1 MRGDVFMD
9 WLGDCSD
16 LSCPLVTITSLSVC
30 KWSNENVLW
39 WLLVLEQER
48 VVGHDVQFLLQDRL
62 VLVLVYF
69 VICVAHH
76 SNEHVEDDKVDEE
89 CRADEVDPGESGVW
103 AAFLRVVVSREVA
116 KREEILMQ
124 KSINEAKF
132 CDLGIIEL
140 SISNDDTV
148 LVYQIHHTGEHE
160 DDD

>member
-1 MRGDVFMD
+1 MRSDVFVD
-9 WLGDCSD
+9 RLGDCSD
-16 LSCPLVTITSLSVC
+16 FSCPFVTITSLSVC

-48 VVGHDVQFLLQDRL
+48 VVCHDVQFLLQDRL

-89 CRADEVDPGESGVW
+89 SRADEVDPGESGVW

-124 KSINEAKF
+124 KSVKEAIF
-132 CDLGIIEL
+132 RDLSIIEL
-140 SISNDDTV
+140 SFSDSDTV
-148 LVYQIHHTGEHE
+148 LVDHVHHAGEQE